1 MIERLNKTLGGQ
13 TMTNKKTF
21 KFQISTLVVIALIA
35 MLSVACK
42 NKATAPA
49 NFSAEA
55 VTEEVIEPDG
65 NQGIEQFEGKVYKSY
80 GHAYKLNPNH
90 VFSFSTEVYNF
101 AFLSGNSLI
110 G

>member
-1 MIERLNKTLGGQ
+1 
-13 TMTNKKTF
+13 
-21 KFQISTLVVIALIA
+21 